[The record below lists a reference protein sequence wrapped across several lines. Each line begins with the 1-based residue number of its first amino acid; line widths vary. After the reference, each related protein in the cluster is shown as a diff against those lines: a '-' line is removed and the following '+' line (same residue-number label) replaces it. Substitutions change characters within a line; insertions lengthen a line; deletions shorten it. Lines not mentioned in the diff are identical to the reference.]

1 MTRKEVYMAKPV
13 VDDATCEGCGSCVE
27 LCPEVFQLGDDGKA
41 HVVGPDKCSTCNCQ
55 EAADLCPVQAIAL
68 E

>member
-1 MTRKEVYMAKPV
+1 MAKPV

-55 EAADLCPVQAIAL
+55 EAADLCPVQAITL